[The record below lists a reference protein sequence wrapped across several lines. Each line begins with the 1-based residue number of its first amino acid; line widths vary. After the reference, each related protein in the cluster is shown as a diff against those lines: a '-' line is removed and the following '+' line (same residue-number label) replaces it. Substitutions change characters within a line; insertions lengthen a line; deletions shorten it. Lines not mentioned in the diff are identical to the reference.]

1 MTANVMKLKSKSKKV
16 SIKVAIA
23 NAKAIEQAN
32 LRNEKYII
40 CPSCLQFVYEK
51 NLERHESKSLICK
64 EMLAHERQIENQRRA
79 SKAKIEERKKLG
91 ESRRNI
97 VQNPQIYQFLREN
110 PIKDEIRKFGVPQ
123 DKYRYGFYGSSTM
136 EYDIWRN
143 GSK

>member
-1 MTANVMKLKSKSKKV
+1 MKLKSKSKKV

-51 NLERHESKSLICK
+51 NLERHGSKSLICK

-91 ESRRNI
+91 ESRLGSLVHNK
-97 VQNPQIYQFLREN
+97 QIYEYLRKN
-110 PIKDEIRKFGVPQ
+110 PVNNEMGEFGVPQ

-136 EYDIWRN
+136 EYDILRK
-143 GSK
+143 GDK